1 MRSGSGATCS
11 GLGQRGTGCGD
22 SEGAH
27 CAPSLKDLRRNAFF
41 APRSSPISVSPS
53 HSVTIPPIGDS
64 SVVGG
69 LCQVDN
75 CGGETSTYGVSEGQ
89 SCQQTAV
96 NGTRSVFH
104 GLLDVN
110 PSPEDPGWL
119 SCPCSILDLRA
130 RLGPAEEHSSAAGG

>member
-1 MRSGSGATCS
+1 M
-11 GLGQRGTGCGD
+11 
-22 SEGAH
+22 
-27 CAPSLKDLRRNAFF
+27 
-41 APRSSPISVSPS
+41 
-53 HSVTIPPIGDS
+53 
-64 SVVGG
+64 VGG

-75 CGGETSTYGVSEGQ
+75 CGGETPTYGVSEGQ

-130 RLGPAEEHSSAAGG
+130 RLGPAEEHSSAAGGNRGRGQSILGQNVPLPSIPHNT